1 MYQTTRRHIP
11 DRCKL
16 GEVCST
22 CNKQNLSIFYLK
34 SQHLVQDCCRQNI
47 FVSHR
52 CDVIIPFVDGTSI
65 LHWYLALK
73 QEENFTSV
81 QFVLHTYYDILDL

>member
-1 MYQTTRRHIP
+1 
-11 DRCKL
+11 
-16 GEVCST
+16 
-22 CNKQNLSIFYLK
+22 
-34 SQHLVQDCCRQNI
+34 
-47 FVSHR
+47 
-52 CDVIIPFVDGTSI
+52 VDGTSI